1 MLRDTLTGLIRPLVE
16 GMGYEFWELEYSPR
30 RGHALVRLYIDSK
43 EGISLDDCER
53 VSRAVSDLL
62 DATDPVPGQYTLEV
76 SSPGI
81 DRPLSR
87 PEHFAAFL
95 GETAFVELREPIDG
109 RRRFTGPLLAAD
121 ERCVEIE
128 VDGRRCSLPIAGI
141 RRAHLAPEA

>member
-16 GMGYEFWELEYSPR
+16 GMGYELLELEYSPR
-30 RGHALVRLYIDSK
+30 RGHALVRLYIDSE
-43 EGISLDDCER
+43 EGISLEDCER

-81 DRPLSR
+81 ERPLSR

-95 GETAFVELREPIDG
+95 GERAFVELRDPLDG

-121 ERCVEIE
+121 ERSVEIE

-141 RRAHLAPEA
+141 RKAHLAPEN

>member
-16 GMGYEFWELEYSPR
+16 GMGYELWELEYSPR
-30 RGHALVRLYIDSK
+30 RGHALVRLYIDSE
-43 EGISLDDCER
+43 EGISLEDCER

-81 DRPLSR
+81 ERPLSR

-95 GETAFVELREPIDG
+95 GERAFVELRDPLDG

-121 ERCVEIE
+121 ERSVEIE

-141 RRAHLAPEA
+141 RKAHLAPEN

>member
-16 GMGYEFWELEYSPR
+16 GMGYELWELEYSPR
-30 RGHALVRLYIDSK
+30 RGHALVRLYIDSE
-43 EGISLDDCER
+43 EGISLEDCER

-62 DATDPVPGQYTLEV
+62 DTTDPVPGQYTLEV

-81 DRPLSR
+81 ERPLSR

-95 GETAFVELREPIDG
+95 GERAFVELRDPLDG

-121 ERCVEIE
+121 ERSVEIE

-141 RRAHLAPEA
+141 RKAHLAPEN